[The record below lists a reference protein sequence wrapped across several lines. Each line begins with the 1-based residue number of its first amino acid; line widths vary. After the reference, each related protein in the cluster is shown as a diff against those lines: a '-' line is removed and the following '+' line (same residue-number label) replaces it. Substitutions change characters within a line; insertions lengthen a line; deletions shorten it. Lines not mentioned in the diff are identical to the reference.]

1 MIKKIFILL
10 LFLNMYLLHA
20 AHIPDHIVELVK
32 EIPKE
37 AEISHKKLS
46 EYISSHCAND
56 EETVLAFSYW
66 IAKNIRYSLRE
77 AKEIHRTD
85 KTAYEVL
92 RNKKAVCEGYAI
104 LFQQLCED
112 AGITAFVVY
121 GHGYG
126 NVIKRMFNRAHMR
139 HAWNAVYCNG
149 KWQILDVTWAA
160 NEMKHGDFNQTGN
173 LNWIFCEPEDFSI
186 SHYPNDP
193 RWQMLQNP
201 LSAREF
207 WGQSKH
213 ICIKNYAIAD
223 SLNILLQRQRYINEM
238 IICKSEFI
246 EQQQQHKY
254 LNNLIDLGWKYINGP
269 FDETRINNGLQIFN
283 FAQSELENIDPL
295 LEDVIYSR
303 MIETGKQTANYRMAQ
318 GE

>member
-1 MIKKIFILL
+1 MIKKIFILCL
-10 LFLNMYLLHA
+10 YFNLHVLHA
-20 AHIPDHIVELVK
+20 AYIPDHLVELIK

-46 EYISSHCAND
+46 EYISTHCAND

-66 IAKNIRYSLRE
+66 IAKNIRYSMKE
-77 AKEIHRTD
+77 VKEIHRTD

-92 RNKKAVCEGYAI
+92 SNKKAVCEGYAI

-112 AGITAFVVY
+112 AGITSFVVY

-126 NVIKRMFNRAHMR
+126 HVLKRMFNRAHMR
-139 HAWNAVYCNG
+139 HAWNAVFCNG
-149 KWQILDVTWAA
+149 EWKILDVTWAA
-160 NEMKHGDFNQTGN
+160 NEIKHGEFNKTGH
-173 LNWIFCEPEDFSI
+173 LKWIFCEPAEFSK

-193 RWQMLQNP
+193 RWQMMPNP

-207 WGQSKH
+207 WSQSATVSA
-213 ICIKNYAIAD
+213 KNYAMTD

-238 IICKSEFI
+238 IICRSEFI
-246 EQQQQHKY
+246 EQQHEHKY
-254 LNNLIDLGWKYINGP
+254 INNLIDLGWKYINGP
-269 FDETRINNGLQIFN
+269 YDETRINNGLHIFN
-283 FAQSELENIDPL
+283 FAQSELETIDPF
-295 LEDVIYSR
+295 LEGVVYTR
-303 MIETGKQTANYRMAQ
+303 MIDTGKHTANNRLAK